1 MCCGDDSRRD
11 DWEGSMHLGQESSS
25 FPVIDLA
32 TIGPC
37 HQMLRKLKARNDRAV
52 LYVMNVLWSKRR
64 KISSYYEDMF
74 VLYTFFCSAC
84 TTELKYLSNHLSAII
99 TTESHQNHLH
109 TYCSE
114 VCH

>member
-37 HQMLRKLKARNDRAV
+37 HQMLRKLKARNEPCC
-52 LYVMNVLWSKRR
+52 MS
-64 KISSYYEDMF
+64 
-74 VLYTFFCSAC
+74 
-84 TTELKYLSNHLSAII
+84 
-99 TTESHQNHLH
+99 
-109 TYCSE
+109 
-114 VCH
+114 